1 MTDDFKISLTDLQ
14 AKAIL
19 LEHIVGEISIG
30 YTITDDDGND
40 LSHIFSWSPFNS
52 VKLNLPTGEVIDL
65 QPHKKKKKKKKK

>member
-30 YTITDDDGND
+30 YTITDDNGND
-40 LSHIFSWSPFNS
+40 LSHPGLLGSPRVTIFRLNS
-52 VKLNLPTGEVIDL
+52 
-65 QPHKKKKKKKKK
+65 HKWGGISRPWFLWWVSL